1 MNNHTSSA
9 YRPTL
14 VVIAGPTAVGKTL
27 CAIEVA
33 EYLNTE
39 IISADSRQIY
49 KEMNIGVARPTDEE
63 LARVPHHFISE
74 KSIHETFT
82 AADFENEAIVRINKI
97 FESNDHAVLSGGT
110 GLYLKAV
117 LDGLD
122 DIPASD
128 KAVEAAWQQKLKA
141 EGIEALQEALREQD
155 PQYYEEVDL
164 KNPRRLIRAL
174 SVIEVSGKAFSS
186 FKKGKAKER
195 PFQTVVIKLDRPRTE
210 LYNRINRRVDLMM
223 SSGLLEEAKSL
234 QPYFDLRP
242 LKTVG
247 YQEFQPYFEGSWTL
261 AEAVDKIKQ
270 HSRNYAKRQ
279 LTWLNNSLHGIVLH
293 PDDVLDH
300 ISKQIK

>member
-49 KEMNIGVARPTDEE
+49 KEMNIGVARPSDEE

-74 KSIHETFT
+74 KSIHDTYT
-82 AADFENEAIVRINKI
+82 AADFENEALERINKI
-97 FESNDHAVLSGGT
+97 LQDRHHVVLSGGT
-110 GLYLKAV
+110 GLYIKAI
-117 LDGLD
+117 LEGFD

-128 KAVEAAWQQKLKA
+128 KVVEAAWQRRLEE
-141 EGIEALQEALREQD
+141 EGIETLQKILHEKD
-155 PQYYEEVDL
+155 PSYYAQVDL

-195 PFQTVVIKLDRPRTE
+195 LFQTVVFKLDRPRTE

-234 QPYFDLRP
+234 QPYFHLRP

-279 LTWLNNSLHGIVLH
+279 LTWLNNSLHGIVLY

-300 ISKQIK
+300 ISKQRK